1 MTEQR
6 PNHSPRH
13 RPRASKGIK
22 YWTLFCMIAFILV
35 CYGVLVYQLYVWQV
49 RDAESYRAEAVTQQ
63 LKDTTLPA
71 VRGSIYSANGKLLAK
86 SSTVWN
92 IVADPSSI
100 LKSGATEDQIRTA
113 AEHIAELLDDGTTAD
128 TVYKALTASNK
139 DTGEPYQYRVVKKG
153 VEKPVADAILAYADS
168 YRLKDGAA
176 VDTSLQTEDKEDK
189 KDKKDGEAKTS
200 KATRILYLTSE
211 QAASRTYPYGEFLAS
226 VLGFCN
232 EDGSGA
238 YGLEK
243 YYDETLAG
251 TPGRSVAETDAYG
264 EPLASGQADVHEA
277 IDGSNLNLTIDEN
290 VQSIVE
296 EYLTEAMSTF
306 TVHGRGSAIVMNVK
320 TGAILAM
327 ASLEQFDPN
336 DPKTITDPKM
346 NEILA
351 KTEIDAEDI
360 DWLESRLGEKAVK
373 DIIADGIISHE
384 KTTNE
389 KGEEVSSEATQLQG
403 MMREAQWKNK
413 NITELYMPGSVF
425 KLITASAGLDS
436 GVMSAEQSFYC
447 NGSLTVNEGSELWEH
462 TYRCANGEVHGLL
475 DMAGALNHSCNL
487 WFIQAA
493 ETLKPQIF
501 YDYIQAFGFTQPTG
515 IDLPNETRWTSVYN
529 AEQMAEVDTNLYT
542 AAFGQN
548 ESITPMQMAT
558 AVAAIAN
565 GGYLVTPYVVDSI
578 SDKDGNIISQTET
591 NIRRQVI
598 SEEVSRQLLSM
609 MENNVHGAGDYHSC
623 ANAYVAGYRIGG
635 KSGTAERTD
644 RHLRGDGDYY
654 KMMSFAAVLPID
666 DPEIEVFVL
675 LDDPRWVKDYA
686 SQVVAPVVGN
696 IISEIAPYLGIE
708 QDADYNPTGTVT
720 VQTCLDYTWTNAQVT
735 LNRLGLKHKLIGPS
749 SGNIVYQYPVGGS
762 VVPAGST
769 IYLYTATDQNS
780 MTTTPDVVGKT
791 GTFAEQMLKAAN
803 LNVQFAGDSSGK
815 VVAQDVEAGTSAAYG
830 TIITLTM
837 DSGED
842 TTNDAPTVTE
852 EIDPANE
859 EG

>member
-1 MTEQR
+1 
-6 PNHSPRH
+6 
-13 RPRASKGIK
+13 
-22 YWTLFCMIAFILV
+22 MIAFILA

-92 IVADPSSI
+92 IVANPSSI
-100 LKSGATEDQIRTA
+100 LESGATEAQIRTA

-176 VDTSLQTEDKEDK
+176 VDTSLQTEEKEDK
-189 KDKKDGEAKTS
+189 EDKKDGEAKTS

-264 EPLASGQADVHEA
+264 DPLASGQADVHEA

-436 GVMSAEQSFYC
+436 GVMSAEQTFYC
-447 NGSLTVNEGSELWEH
+447 GGSLTVNEGSELWEH
-462 TYRCANGEVHGLL
+462 TYRCANGEVHYEQ

-598 SEEVSRQLLSM
+598 SEEVSRQLLAM
-609 MENNVHGAGDYHSC
+609 MENNVHGAGNYHSC

>member
-22 YWTLFCMIAFILV
+22 YWTLFCMIAFILA

-100 LKSGATEDQIRTA
+100 LESGATEDQIRTA
-113 AEHIAELLDDGTTAD
+113 AEHIAELLGDGTTAD

-176 VDTSLQTEDKEDK
+176 VDTSLQTEEKE
-189 KDKKDGEAKTS
+189 DKKDGEAKNS

-436 GVMSAEQSFYC
+436 GVMSAEQTFYC

-462 TYRCANGEVHGLL
+462 TYHCANGEVHYEQ

-609 MENNVHGAGDYHSC
+609 MENNVHGAGNYHSC

-675 LDDPRWVKDYA
+675 LDDPRWAKDYA
-686 SQVVAPVVGN
+686 SQVIAPVVGN

-720 VQTCLDYTWTNAQVT
+720 VQTCLNYTWTNAQVT

-815 VVAQDVEAGTSAAYG
+815 VVAQDIEAGTSAAYG

>member
-6 PNHSPRH
+6 PNHSPGH
-13 RPRASKGIK
+13 RPQASKGIK
-22 YWTLFCMIAFILV
+22 YWTLFCMIAFILA

-100 LKSGATEDQIRTA
+100 LESGATEDQIRTA
-113 AEHIAELLDDGTTAD
+113 AEHIAELLGDGTTAD

-139 DTGEPYQYRVVKKG
+139 DTGEPYQYRVVKKS

-168 YRLKDGAA
+168 YRLKDGAT
-176 VDTSLQTEDKEDK
+176 VDTSLQTEEKEDK
-189 KDKKDGEAKTS
+189 EDGEAKTG

-264 EPLASGQADVHEA
+264 DPLASGQADVHEA

-436 GVMSAEQSFYC
+436 GVMSAEQTFYC
-447 NGSLTVNEGSELWEH
+447 NGRLTVNEGSDLWEH
-462 TYRCANGEVHGLL
+462 TYRCANGEVHYEQ

-609 MENNVHGAGDYHSC
+609 MENNVRGAGNYHSC

-720 VQTCLDYTWTNAQVT
+720 VQTCLNYTWTNAQVT

-803 LNVQFAGDSSGK
+803 LNVQFAGDSGGK

>member
-6 PNHSPRH
+6 PNHPPRH

-22 YWTLFCMIAFILV
+22 YWTLVCMTVFILV

-92 IVADPSSI
+92 IVADPSSV

-176 VDTSLQTEDKEDK
+176 VDTSLQTEEKE
-189 KDKKDGEAKTS
+189 DKKDGEAKTG
-200 KATRILYLTSE
+200 KAARILYLTSE

-226 VLGFCN
+226 VRGFCN

-264 EPLASGQADVHEA
+264 DPLASGQADVHEA

-436 GVMSAEQSFYC
+436 GVMSAEQTFYC
-447 NGSLTVNEGSELWEH
+447 GGSLTVNEGSELWEH
-462 TYRCANGEVHGLL
+462 TYRCANGEVHYEQ

-598 SEEVSRQLLSM
+598 SEEVSRQLLAM

-686 SQVVAPVVGN
+686 SQVVAPVGGN

-720 VQTCLDYTWTNAQVT
+720 VQACLDYTWTNAQVT

-842 TTNDAPTVTE
+842 TTHDAPTVTE

>member
-22 YWTLFCMIAFILV
+22 YWTLFCMIAFILA

-100 LKSGATEDQIRTA
+100 LESGATEEQIRTA
-113 AEHIAELLDDGTTAD
+113 AEHIAELLGDGTTAD

-139 DTGEPYQYRVVKKG
+139 DTGVPYQYRVVKKS

-176 VDTSLQTEDKEDK
+176 VDTSLQTEEKE
-189 KDKKDGEAKTS
+189 DKKDGEAKTS

-264 EPLASGQADVHEA
+264 DPLASGQADVHEA
-277 IDGSNLNLTIDEN
+277 IDGSNLNLTINDY
-290 VQSIVE
+290 VQAVVE

-598 SEEVSRQLLSM
+598 SEEVSRQLLAM

-735 LNRLGLKHKLIGPS
+735 LNRLGLKHKLIGPG

-842 TTNDAPTVTE
+842 TTHDAPTVTE

>member
-22 YWTLFCMIAFILV
+22 YWTLFCMTVFILA

-100 LKSGATEDQIRTA
+100 FKSGATEDQICTA

-176 VDTSLQTEDKEDK
+176 VDTSLQTEEKE
-189 KDKKDGEAKTS
+189 DKKDGEAKTS
-200 KATRILYLTSE
+200 KAARILYLTSE

-436 GVMSAEQSFYC
+436 GVMSAEQTFYC

-462 TYRCANGEVHGLL
+462 TYRCANGEVHHLQ

-598 SEEVSRQLLSM
+598 SEEVSRQLLAM

-720 VQTCLDYTWTNAQVT
+720 VQTCLNYTWTNAQVT

-803 LNVQFAGDSSGK
+803 LNVKFAGDSSGK

>member
-1 MTEQR
+1 MKARTM
-6 PNHSPRH
+6 
-13 RPRASKGIK
+13 
-22 YWTLFCMIAFILV
+22 FCVAVFIIAGFGLLI
-35 CYGVLVYQLYVWQV
+35 YQLYALQL
-49 RDAESYRAEAVTQQ
+49 RDAELYRTEAVTQQ
-63 LKDTTLPA
+63 MKDITLPA
-71 VRGSIYSANGKLLAK
+71 LRGSIYSVNGKLLAK
-86 SSTVWN
+86 SNTVWN

-100 LKSGATEDQIRTA
+100 AKSGATEAQLRTA
-113 AEHIAELLDDGTTAD
+113 AQELADLLGDGTTAD
-128 TVYKALTASNK
+128 ALYEILTAKNASG
-139 DTGEPYQYRVVKKG
+139 TPYQYRMLAKG
-153 VEKPVADAILAYADS
+153 VEKPVADAIVSYADT
-168 YRLKDGAA
+168 YRMEPEKDG
-176 VDTSLQTEDKEDK
+176 TTGK
-189 KDKKDGEAKTS
+189 
-200 KATRILYLTSE
+200 RILYLSTE
-211 QAASRTYPYGEFLAS
+211 QASTRSYPYGEFLAS

-232 EDGSGA
+232 SDGEGA

-243 YYDETLAG
+243 YYNETLAG
-251 TPGRSVAETDAYG
+251 TPGRSVAETDVNGNA
-264 EPLASGQADVHEA
+264 LASGQSDLHEA
-277 IDGSNLNLTIDEN
+277 IDGNDLYLTIDEN
-290 VQSIVE
+290 VQAIVE
-296 EYLTEAMSTF
+296 QYLTEAMNTF

-327 ASLEQFDPN
+327 ASIEQFDPN
-336 DPKTITDPKM
+336 DPYKITDAKM
-346 NEILA
+346 TAILD
-351 KTEIDAEDI
+351 KEEIDAEDI
-360 DWLESRLGEKAVK
+360 DWLEGRLGEKAVK
-373 DIIADGIISHE
+373 DIIADGKISRD
-384 KTTNE
+384 KTVDEDGNE
-389 KGEEVSSEATQLQG
+389 VASEYTQLQG

-425 KLITASAGLDS
+425 KFITASAGLDS
-436 GVMSAEQSFYC
+436 GIMSTSQTFYC
-447 NGSLTVNEGSELWEH
+447 GGSLTVNEGSELWEH
-462 TYRCANGEVHGLL
+462 TYRCANGEVHYEQ

-565 GGYLVTPYVVDSI
+565 GGYLVTPYVVDSVT
-578 SDKDGNIISQTET
+578 DKDGNIVTQTET
-591 NIRRQVI
+591 SIRRQVI

-609 MENNVHGAGDYHSC
+609 MENNVHGEGNYHSC

-675 LDDPRWVKDYA
+675 LDDPRWFKDYA

-696 IISEIAPYLGIE
+696 IISEIAPYLGVE
-708 QDADYNPTGTVT
+708 QDAAYNPTGTVK
-720 VQTCLDYTWTNAQVT
+720 VQTCLEYTWTNAQVT

-749 SGNIVYQYPVGGS
+749 SGTIVYQYPVGGS

-769 IYLYTATDQNS
+769 VYLYTATDQNA
-780 MTTTPDVVGKT
+780 MTTVPDVTGKT
-791 GTFAEQMLKAAN
+791 GTFAEQMLRAAN
-803 LNVQFAGDSSGK
+803 LNVQFSGDSSGK
-815 VVAQDVEAGTSAAYG
+815 VVAQDVQSGTTAAYG
-830 TIITLTM
+830 TIVTLTM
-837 DSGED
+837 DTGAE
-842 TTNDAPTVTE
+842 APAE
-852 EIDPANE
+852 EAPAVEENIDPANE

>member
-1 MTEQR
+1 MTV
-6 PNHSPRH
+6 
-13 RPRASKGIK
+13 
-22 YWTLFCMIAFILV
+22 FILA

-100 LKSGATEDQIRTA
+100 LESGATEEQIRTA

-128 TVYKALTASNK
+128 TVYKTLTASNK

-168 YRLKDGAA
+168 YRLKDGAV
-176 VDTSLQTEDKEDK
+176 VDTSLQTEEKE
-189 KDKKDGEAKTS
+189 DKKDGEAKTG

-243 YYDETLAG
+243 YYDETLSG

-264 EPLASGQADVHEA
+264 DPLASGQADMHEA
-277 IDGSNLNLTIDEN
+277 IDGSNLNLTINDY
-290 VQSIVE
+290 VQTVVE

-336 DPKTITDPKM
+336 DPKKITDSKM

-360 DWLESRLGEKAVK
+360 DWLESRLGERAVK

-436 GVMSAEQSFYC
+436 GVMSAEQTFYC
-447 NGSLTVNEGSELWEH
+447 GGSLTVNEGSELWEH
-462 TYRCANGEVHGLL
+462 TYRCANGEVHYEQ

-565 GGYLVTPYVVDSI
+565 DGYLVTPYVVDSI

>member
-22 YWTLFCMIAFILV
+22 YWTLFCMIAFILA

-100 LKSGATEDQIRTA
+100 LESGATEDQIRTA
-113 AEHIAELLDDGTTAD
+113 AEHIAELLGDGTTAD

-168 YRLKDGAA
+168 YRLKDGAV
-176 VDTSLQTEDKEDK
+176 VDTSLQTEEKE
-189 KDKKDGEAKTS
+189 DKKDGEAKTG
-200 KATRILYLTSE
+200 KAARILYLTSE

-264 EPLASGQADVHEA
+264 DPLASGQADVHEA
-277 IDGSNLNLTIDEN
+277 IDGSNLNLTINDY
-290 VQSIVE
+290 VQAVVE

-598 SEEVSRQLLSM
+598 SEEVSRQLLAM

>member
-6 PNHSPRH
+6 PNHSPGH

-22 YWTLFCMIAFILV
+22 YWTLFCMIAFILA

-92 IVADPSSI
+92 IVADPSSV

-176 VDTSLQTEDKEDK
+176 VDTSLQTEEKE
-189 KDKKDGEAKTS
+189 DKKDGEAKTG

-436 GVMSAEQSFYC
+436 GVMSAEQTFYC

-462 TYRCANGEVHGLL
+462 TYRCANGEVHYEQ

-598 SEEVSRQLLSM
+598 SEEVSRQLLAM

-708 QDADYNPTGTVT
+708 QDTDYNPTGTVT

-842 TTNDAPTVTE
+842 TTNEAPTVTE

>member
-6 PNHSPRH
+6 PNHSPGH

-22 YWTLFCMIAFILV
+22 YWTLFCMTVFILA

-92 IVADPSSI
+92 IVADPSSV

-168 YRLKDGAA
+168 YRLKDGAV
-176 VDTSLQTEDKEDK
+176 VDTSLQTEEKE
-189 KDKKDGEAKTS
+189 DKKDGEAKTS

-609 MENNVHGAGDYHSC
+609 MENNVHGAGNYHSC

>member
-13 RPRASKGIK
+13 RPRASKDIK
-22 YWTLFCMIAFILV
+22 YWTLFCMIAFILA
-35 CYGVLVYQLYVWQV
+35 CYGVLVYQRYVWQV

-92 IVADPSSI
+92 IVADPSSV
-100 LKSGATEDQIRTA
+100 LKSGATEDQIRAA

-176 VDTSLQTEDKEDK
+176 VDTSLQTEEKEDK
-189 KDKKDGEAKTS
+189 KDGETKTS

-264 EPLASGQADVHEA
+264 DPLASGQADVHEA

-436 GVMSAEQSFYC
+436 GVMSAEQTFYC
-447 NGSLTVNEGSELWEH
+447 GGSLTVNEGSELWEH
-462 TYRCANGEVHGLL
+462 TYRCANGEVHYEQ

-609 MENNVHGAGDYHSC
+609 MENNVRGAGNYHSC

-720 VQTCLDYTWTNAQVT
+720 VQTCLNYTWTNAQVT

>member
-22 YWTLFCMIAFILV
+22 YWTLFCMIAFILA

-100 LKSGATEDQIRTA
+100 LESGATEDQIRTA
-113 AEHIAELLDDGTTAD
+113 AEHIAELLGDGTTAD

-139 DTGEPYQYRVVKKG
+139 DTGEPYQYRVVKKS

-176 VDTSLQTEDKEDK
+176 VDTSLQTEEKE
-189 KDKKDGEAKTS
+189 DKKDGEAKTS

-264 EPLASGQADVHEA
+264 DPLASGQADVHEA

-598 SEEVSRQLLSM
+598 SEEVSRQLLAM

>member
-22 YWTLFCMIAFILV
+22 YWTLFCMIAFILA

-100 LKSGATEDQIRTA
+100 LESGATEDQIRTA
-113 AEHIAELLDDGTTAD
+113 AEHIAELLGDGTTAD

-139 DTGEPYQYRVVKKG
+139 DTGAPYQYRVVKKS

-176 VDTSLQTEDKEDK
+176 VDTSLQTEDKE
-189 KDKKDGEAKTS
+189 DKKDGEAKTS

-264 EPLASGQADVHEA
+264 DPLASGQADVHEA
-277 IDGSNLNLTIDEN
+277 IDGSNLNLTINDY
-290 VQSIVE
+290 VQAVVE

-384 KTTNE
+384 KATNE

-598 SEEVSRQLLSM
+598 SEEVSRQLLAM

-842 TTNDAPTVTE
+842 TTHDAPTVTE